1 MIGGGEGWGGGW
13 GVWREVVSERGRG
26 RKNLRRKETG
36 LELCG
41 VYGAASFHTLP
52 SFMLLSQCLQ
62 STVALL
68 QINSDCSRERVGLSA
83 ARSIVPI
90 HTLFCFFCLLLRY
103 SAARQS
109 SNSRGQCGALKGGN
123 KAVVFGCR
131 SLSVL

>member
-1 MIGGGEGWGGGW
+1 MIGGGEGWGGG
-13 GVWREVVSERGRG
+13 GRGDVVSERGRG

-52 SFMLLSQCLQ
+52 SFMLLSQWLQ

-90 HTLFCFFCLLLRY
+90 HTPNTCFVFFAC
-103 SAARQS
+103 
-109 SNSRGQCGALKGGN
+109 CCVTALPAKAQTAGGN
-123 KAVVFGCR
+123 VER
-131 SLSVL
+131 

>member
-1 MIGGGEGWGGGW
+1 MGGRGGD
-13 GVWREVVSERGRG
+13 VVSERGRG

-52 SFMLLSQCLQ
+52 SFMLLSQWLQ

-90 HTLFCFFCLLLRY
+90 HTPNTCFFLFFLP
-103 SAARQS
+103 AASLQRCPPKLKQQGAMWS
-109 SNSRGQCGALKGGN
+109 VEGGQ
-123 KAVVFGCR
+123 
-131 SLSVL
+131 